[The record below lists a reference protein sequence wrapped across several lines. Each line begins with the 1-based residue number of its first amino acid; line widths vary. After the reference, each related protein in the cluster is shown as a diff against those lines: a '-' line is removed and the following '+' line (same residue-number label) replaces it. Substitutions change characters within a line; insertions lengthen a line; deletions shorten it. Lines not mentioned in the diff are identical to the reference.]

1 MATVGQMLRVNK
13 NLGKKNTPDF
23 GKEKHTPQF
32 EEAKAVKLIEVFFV
46 GSYGCS
52 KGVPGYSWEV
62 QVCLKSIFAHSK
74 SICDSL
80 I

>member
-13 NLGKKNTPDF
+13 NFGEKNTPDF

-32 EEAKAVKLIEVFFV
+32 EEGKAVKLIEVFSV

-52 KGVPGYSWEV
+52 KGVPGYSWK
-62 QVCLKSIFAHSK
+62 CRCAL
-74 SICDSL
+74 SL
-80 I
+80 SLLTVKASVTH